1 MMCTLCI
8 KHNKDECLLRGLIM
22 SHMQYFIT
30 YINAY
35 TFIKIIYINI
45 MHTFETKKH
54 AITLFG
60 GRITL
65 GPFLFWGPR
74 FFKPMGSKDPVFF
87 LIPSTNIVHI
97 F

>member
-1 MMCTLCI
+1 ML
-8 KHNKDECLLRGLIM
+8 
-22 SHMQYFIT
+22 HMQYFIT

-35 TFIKIIYINI
+35 IHTHTYIYKIRYTNI

-65 GPFLFWGPR
+65 GPSFYFGDPV
-74 FFKPMGSKDPVFF
+74 FFKPMGSQDPVFF
-87 LIPSTNIVHI
+87 
-97 F
+97 